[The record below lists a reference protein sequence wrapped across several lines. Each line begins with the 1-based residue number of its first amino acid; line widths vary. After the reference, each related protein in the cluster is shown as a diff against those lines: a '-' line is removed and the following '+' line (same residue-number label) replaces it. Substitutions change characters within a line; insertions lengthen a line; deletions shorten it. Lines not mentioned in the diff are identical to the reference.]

1 MVIHTLRILLNIFA
15 LILYFADKIKV
26 FHLRD
31 ASTVQFTADANTG
44 HLHMNNISSKGA
56 YRVM

>member
-1 MVIHTLRILLNIFA
+1 MVIHTLRILLNIFY

-44 HLHMNNISSKGA
+44 HLHMNKHILKRSL
-56 YRVM
+56 